1 MLDLELLNKII
12 KKDED
17 KFLEKG
23 EMVVYIPMAVK
34 VTKEGY
40 IGMTICTNS
49 SIMTEYN
56 KEISKR
62 KYNL

>member
-12 KKDED
+12 KKDKD
-17 KFLEKG
+17 KFIEKG
-23 EMVVYIPMAVK
+23 ETVVYIPMAVK

-49 SIMTEYN
+49 NIMAEYN

>member
-34 VTKEGY
+34 VTEEGY

>member
-1 MLDLELLNKII
+1 MLDLQLLNKII

>member
-1 MLDLELLNKII
+1 MLDLQLLNKII
-12 KKDED
+12 KKDKD

-23 EMVVYIPMAVK
+23 ETVVYIPMAVK
-34 VTKEGY
+34 VTEEGY
-40 IGMTICTNS
+40 MGMTICTNS
-49 SIMTEYN
+49 NIMAEYN

>member
-17 KFLEKG
+17 EFLEKG
-23 EMVVYIPMAVK
+23 ETVVYIPMAVK
-34 VTKEGY
+34 VTEEGY

>member
-1 MLDLELLNKII
+1 MLDLQLLNKII

-23 EMVVYIPMAVK
+23 KMVVYIPMAVK
-34 VTKEGY
+34 VTEEGY